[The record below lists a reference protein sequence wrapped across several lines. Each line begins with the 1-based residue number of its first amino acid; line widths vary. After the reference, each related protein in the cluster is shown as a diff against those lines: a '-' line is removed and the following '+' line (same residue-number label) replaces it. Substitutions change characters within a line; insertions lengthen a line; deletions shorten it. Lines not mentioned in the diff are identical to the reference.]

1 MVDGST
7 AAASPAG
14 AEARMAR
21 LFDRTLGAVLSL
33 LVFIMMGLTFVD
45 VFGRLAFN
53 SPLPGGYEITQMAVG
68 LVVYLGLPVV
78 SARREHITIGLIE
91 HLFPRGFRRVQH
103 AVINL
108 VLGLM
113 TVAWGREVWTQ
124 AATLDVRNELF
135 MNLQIKVAPVV
146 YVMGGLTFLAA
157 AAFLVLAWCH
167 LRGADAPS
175 AATGPG

>member
-1 MVDGST
+1 MT
-7 AAASPAG
+7 
-14 AEARMAR
+14 R
-21 LFDRTLGAVLSL
+21 LLDRSLGAVLSV

-45 VFGRLAFN
+45 VFGRQVFN
-53 SPLPGGYEITQMAVG
+53 APLPGSYEITQMAVG

-91 HLFPRGFRRVQH
+91 HLFPRGFRRAQH

-108 VLGLM
+108 LLGLM
-113 TVAWGREVWTQ
+113 TLAWGREVWTQ

-146 YVMGGLTFLAA
+146 YVMGGLTFVAA
-157 AAFLVLAWCH
+157 AAFLALAWCH
-167 LRGADAPS
+167 LRGAEPPAAASSPS
-175 AATGPG
+175 